1 MKRVILL
8 LTFLVLISSVTA
20 ITDFKYDAVQ
30 NNILKDQEAIFLLHI
45 TNNDYGDKTYTL
57 ESADLNWILEQKTV
71 LIPARAT
78 EHIEIRYTPF
88 KDLTEKT
95 YGVHLK
101 ITSSTDRI
109 EKYLPVT
116 LLRPDQILDAE
127 LITPEYI
134 DYKRPTTIKLVITNK
149 YKIDLKDLDVKLSN
163 SFIDL
168 SEKIDITKEQIRTD
182 EFGLNFDHE
191 IKGGTYPLTVL
202 ITSGDKVFLNKDLQI
217 SIGINS
223 NLKEINEREESL
235 LIKTDIIK
243 KINEGNSDVQE
254 TFIRKLSLSQRLF
267 TRYDPQP
274 DEIIS
279 EAEGYVAKWN
289 LKIAPG
295 ETLTMRITTDYRS
308 PILLA
313 IIIIGIGYLFY
324 SWQYR
329 SIRVTKKVMTI
340 HSTQDTIG
348 AIKVLINLKN
358 KGGSAIHRVRVVDR
372 IPQLEHN
379 PTHFTGLEPSTINRG
394 NGITL
399 TWEIARLNPGEE
411 KVFSY
416 KIDDKVF
423 IKRRINLPGTYVK
436 YEEGNKILRTKSI
449 GGVLKQL

>member
-8 LTFLVLISSVTA
+8 LTFLVLISGVTA
-20 ITDFKYDAVQ
+20 VTDFTYDAIQ
-30 NNILKDQEAIFLLHI
+30 NNILKDQEAIFLIHI
-45 TNNDYGDKTYTL
+45 TNNDYGDKTYTI
-57 ESADLNWILEQKTV
+57 ESVDLNWLLEQKTV
-71 LIPARAT
+71 SIPARAT
-78 EHIEIRYTPF
+78 EHIEIKYKPF
-88 KDLTEKT
+88 KDLTAKT

-116 LLRPDQILDAE
+116 LVEPNQILDVE
-127 LITPEYI
+127 LVTPEYI
-134 DYKRPTTIKLVITNK
+134 DYKKPTTIQLIIKNK
-149 YKIDLKDLDVKLSN
+149 YKIELKDLDVKLSN
-163 SFIDL
+163 NFIDL

-182 EFGLNFDHE
+182 EFGLSFDHE
-191 IKGGTYPLTVL
+191 IKAGTYPLTVL
-202 ITSGDKVFLNKDLQI
+202 IKSGDTIYLNKDLQI

-223 NLKEINEREESL
+223 NLKEITEREESL
-235 LIKTDIIK
+235 LVKTDIIK
-243 KINEGNSDVQE
+243 KINEGNSDVRE
-254 TFIRKLSLSQRLF
+254 TFTRKLSLAQRLF

-279 EAEGYVAKWN
+279 AAEGYIAKWN

-308 PILLA
+308 PLLLA

-329 SIRVTKKVMTI
+329 SIKVTKKIMTI
-340 HSTQDTIG
+340 HATQDTIG
-348 AIKVLINLKN
+348 AIKVLINIKN
-358 KGGSAIHRVRVVDR
+358 KGRKALHRIKIVDR

-379 PTHFTGLEPSTINRG
+379 PTHFTGINPTTINRG

-399 TWEIARLNPGEE
+399 TWEIARLNPREE
-411 KVFSY
+411 RIFSY

-423 IKRRINLPGTYVK
+423 IKRRIKLPGTYIK
-436 YEEGNKILRTKSI
+436 YEEGNRIFRTKSV